1 MLMDSH
7 CHLDDPQFNN
17 DREAVL
23 KRAEAEGVTYF
34 VTIGCDLVTSQRAVS
49 LAQQH
54 PVIYSSIGVH
64 PHEVKDIT
72 PATYDEL
79 RTLAKQPKVV
89 AYGEIG
95 LDYYYNFSPP
105 EIQRQRFREQIA
117 LARELRLPIIV
128 HSRDAKEDTF
138 AILREEKAGELGGV
152 FHCFTGDLEMAKTAL
167 DLGLFLSFSGIVTFP
182 KAIELQRV
190 AQEAPLDRMLIETDS
205 PYLSPHPYRGKRNEP
220 AHVQYVARKI
230 AELRPPL
237 TFEEIADVTREN
249 AKRLFRMKPTCPA
262 GRE

>member
-1 MLMDSH
+1 MLIDSH
-7 CHLDDPQFNN
+7 CHLDNPQFDN

-23 KRAEAEGVTYF
+23 KRAQAEGLTHL
-34 VTIGCDLVTSQRAVS
+34 VTIGCDFVTSQHAVS

-54 PVIYSSIGVH
+54 PFIFSSIGVH

-117 LARELRLPIIV
+117 LARELHLPIIV
-128 HSRDAKEDTF
+128 HSRDAKEDTLT
-138 AILREEKAGELGGV
+138 ILREEKADELGGV
-152 FHCFTGDLEMAKTAL
+152 FHCFTGDLEMANAAM
-167 DLGLFLSFSGIVTFP
+167 DLGFFLSFSGIVTFP
-182 KAIELQRV
+182 KAIALQKV
-190 AQEAPLDRMLIETDS
+190 VQDLPLDRMLIETDS
-205 PYLSPHPYRGKRNEP
+205 PYLAPHPHRGKRNEP

-230 AELRPPL
+230 AELKPPL
-237 TFEEIADVTREN
+237 AFKEVADVTREN
-249 AKRLFRMKPTCPA
+249 AKRLFGMEP
-262 GRE
+262 